1 MTEQR
6 TDTFHTAFKIASEKI
21 TKLAE
26 KSTKFKPVDSYII
39 DEHIISIHHI
49 INYFEEDSKSLVIRF
64 YEVCMSYLNNLL
76 LKFSSLIKIIFI
88 YSTGRNSY

>member
-26 KSTKFKPVDSYII
+26 KSTKFKPVDSNII
-39 DEHIISIHHI
+39 DEHIISVHHI
-49 INYFEEDSKSLVIRF
+49 INYFEEDVSFVIRF

-76 LKFSSLIKIIFI
+76 LKFSSLIKINFI
-88 YSTGRNSY
+88 YSTVRNSY